1 MVQTWGEKIKF
12 EIWHPIPSPC
22 GVSHHAEAFWIT
34 EHPSLPC
41 NSYSL
46 PFHHNFLCPFAVTIF
61 HFWQC
66 PYSLSTCSCSLLLF
80 CLSVLDSA
88 QSLFFFPLPDLH
100 SSQVDLIYPLSH
112 LCARGLILLFS
123 FFSTHLW
130 PSSSTFLLFHITAG
144 SAFLLSSLKLSHL
157 SPSSFPN
164 PFLPTNFQILLP
176 FHYFVF
182 PPPSPPSWASY
193 QHFFCTL
200 SSTSTSSS
208 PYHGAGAHQGS
219 TGESL
224 PFIFSSI

>member
-1 MVQTWGEKIKF
+1 MLRPF
-12 EIWHPIPSPC
+12 E
-22 GVSHHAEAFWIT
+22 
-34 EHPSLPC
+34 SL
-41 NSYSL
+41 NIL
-46 PFHHNFLCPFAVTIF
+46 RCPAIHTL
-61 HFWQC
+61 
-66 PYSLSTCSCSLLLF
+66 SLSTTIFCVPLLSQFFTFGSAHIPFPHAAAPCFYFVCQFLIQHNLF
-80 CLSVLDSA
+80 SSFLFPTYTHHRWISFTLFHISV
-88 QSLFFFPLPDLH
+88 P
-100 SSQVDLIYPLSH
+100 
-112 LCARGLILLFS
+112 RGLILLFS
-123 FFSTHLW
+123 LFSTHLW

-164 PFLPTNFQILLP
+164 PFLPTDFQILLP